1 MSENSATPLAI
12 ELLNTFCEKKLRLT
26 CAESCSGGGLC
37 QIITSLPGS
46 SEVFD
51 RGFITYSDQSKIQL
65 VNVPEN
71 TLRQH
76 GAVSKETAIA
86 MAIGALANSQADI
99 AISITGIAGP
109 SGGSP
114 HKPVGTVW
122 LGLAKKE
129 SPSEAQLFHFE
140 GGRRAIQDQTI
151 HSALLYLLNNTHRQ

>member
-1 MSENSATPLAI
+1 MPKNSTTSLAI
-12 ELLNTFCEKKLRLT
+12 ELLNAFRTKKLRLA

-37 QIITSLPGS
+37 QIITSFPGS
-46 SEVFD
+46 SEILD

-65 VNVPEN
+65 VNVPED
-71 TLRQH
+71 TLHQH

-86 MAIGALANSQADI
+86 MANGALANSQADI

-109 SGGSP
+109 SGGSA

-129 SPSEAQLFHFE
+129 SPSEAKLFHFA
-140 GGRRAIQDQTI
+140 GGRGAIQDQTI
-151 HSALLYLLNNTHRQ
+151 HSALLYLLNNTHHQ